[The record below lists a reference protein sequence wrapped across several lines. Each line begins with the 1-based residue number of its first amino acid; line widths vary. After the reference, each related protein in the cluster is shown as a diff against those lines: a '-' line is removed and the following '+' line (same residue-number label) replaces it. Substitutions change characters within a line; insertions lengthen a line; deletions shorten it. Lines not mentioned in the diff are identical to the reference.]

1 MTGKTVEIEG
11 KHLTIMDTTLRDGEQ
26 TTGVSFSEGEKLSM
40 AKVLLEDVKVDRIE
54 IASARVSE
62 GEFKA
67 AKRVLD
73 WAAKTGNLEKVEI
86 LGFVDDT
93 VSLKWISEAGGKVI
107 NLLCK
112 GSLNHV
118 KGQLRKT
125 PEQHL
130 ADIRKVIANASEMG
144 IRVNVYLEDWS
155 NGMRS
160 SKDYVHFMISRLKD
174 EKIDR
179 IMLPDTLGILDPDE
193 TYDFCQE
200 MIETYPEVNFDYH
213 AHNDYDLAIAN
224 VFHAIKAGMRCVH
237 TTVNGLGERAGN
249 APLSSVMAT
258 IQDHLKMKT
267 NVNESQLNKVSKLVE
282 SFSGIRIP
290 TNKPLVGEFVFTQ
303 CSGIH
308 ADGDNKNNLYFNDL
322 LPERFGRIR
331 QYALGKTS
339 GKANIK
345 KNLEN
350 LGIELDAESLKKVTQ
365 RIIELGDQKETVT
378 SDELPYIVADALE
391 NDLLE
396 QKIKVINYSVN
407 HTMGLRPVANVSLEI
422 EGKIYAEYSD
432 GDGQY
437 DAFVKSLRKIYKRLG
452 KSFPKLIDYVVT
464 IPPGGK
470 TDALVETVIT
480 WKNSREFKTKGLD
493 PDQNS
498 AAIKAT
504 IRMLNIIENEFKPGL
519 LDKLMGSIS

>member
-1 MTGKTVEIEG
+1 MTGKTVEVSG

-26 TTGVSFSEGEKLSM
+26 TTGVSFSEGEKLSV
-40 AKVLLEDVKVDRIE
+40 AKVLLEDVRVDRIE
-54 IASARVSE
+54 IASARVSD
-62 GEFKA
+62 GEFKGTQ
-67 AKRVLD
+67 RVMK
-73 WAAKTGNLEKVEI
+73 WAAEKGFLEKIEV
-86 LGFVDDT
+86 LGFVDDK
-93 VSLKWISEAGGKVI
+93 VSLQWIADAGGKVI

-112 GSLNHV
+112 GSYKHV
-118 KGQLRKT
+118 TEQLRKT
-125 PEQHL
+125 PEQHI
-130 ADIRKVIANASEMG
+130 ADIRKVLKNAEEMG
-144 IRVNVYLEDWS
+144 ILVNVYLEDWS

-160 SKDYVHFMISRLKD
+160 SKDYVHFMVSSLKE
-174 EKIDR
+174 EKIER

-193 TYDFCQE
+193 TYDYCLE
-200 MIETYPEVNFDYH
+200 MIETYPEVDFDFH

-224 VFHAIKAGMRCVH
+224 VFHALKAGIRCVH

-249 APLSSVMAT
+249 APLSSVIAT
-258 IQDHLKMKT
+258 IKDHLHMQT
-267 NVNESQLNKVSKLVE
+267 NVNEKQLNKVSKLVE

-308 ADGDNKNNLYFNDL
+308 ADGDNKNNLYFNEL

-345 KNLEN
+345 KNLED
-350 LGIELDAESLKKVTQ
+350 LGIELDAESLKKVTH
-365 RIIELGDQKETVT
+365 RIIELADDKESITN
-378 SDELPYIVADALE
+378 DDLPYIVSDVLKS
-391 NDLLE
+391 DIVE
-396 QKIKVINYSVN
+396 QKVRVINYSIN
-407 HTMGLRPVANVSLEI
+407 YTMGLRPVANVALEI
-422 EGKIYAEYSD
+422 EGKEYEEFSD

-437 DAFVKSLRKIYKRLG
+437 DAFVKALRKIYKRLG
-452 KSFPKLIDYVVT
+452 KPLPKLIDYVVT
-464 IPPGGK
+464 IPPGGH

-480 WKNSREFKTKGLD
+480 WQNKREFKTKGLD
-493 PDQNS
+493 PDQNA

-519 LDKLMGSIS
+519 LDKILSSIS